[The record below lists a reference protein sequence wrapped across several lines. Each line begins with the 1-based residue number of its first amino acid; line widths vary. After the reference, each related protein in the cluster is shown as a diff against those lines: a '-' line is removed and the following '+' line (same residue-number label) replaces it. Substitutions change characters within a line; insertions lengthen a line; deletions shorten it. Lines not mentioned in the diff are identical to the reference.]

1 MTDCRHDD
9 PASEFVVRWTGA
21 LATAVPPPR
30 RALDVAM
37 GRGRHARLLARSG
50 FRVFGVDAH
59 FDAVRDAVA
68 RAAGEGTT
76 VRGWCA
82 DLTRSPLPR
91 GWFALVV
98 VTRYLQ
104 RDLFPA
110 IAASLAPGGVLL
122 YETFTEAQRALGRGP
137 SSPEHLLRPGE
148 LRAAFSDLEL
158 LFYEEASGPEAVAR
172 LVARRQGS
180 GAWGHPPERES
191 LRSSGRS

>member
-9 PASEFVVRWTGA
+9 PASAFVVRWTGA
-21 LATAVPPPR
+21 LATAVPRPR

-68 RAAGEGTT
+68 RAGAEGTR

-91 GWFALVV
+91 AWFALVV

-110 IAASLAPGGVLL
+110 LAASLAPGGVLL

-137 SSPEHLLRPGE
+137 SSPAHLLRPGE

-158 LFYEEASGPEAVAR
+158 LFYEEALAPEAVAR
-172 LVARRQGS
+172 LVARQRP
-180 GAWGHPPERES
+180 GACGHPPERES
-191 LRSSGRS
+191 SRSSAGS